1 MSNFKKVLIYADE
14 ALCGRITDTVNIAGI
29 KIISVKDSVEFA
41 AELTNDPAGVI
52 LSHEKADDFALASLC
67 ESGVN
72 ALTAALVDPENPKS
86 ISYLIKKGITSFLP
100 ENDLEKYL
108 CRFMEQVLV
117 FDKKSE
123 VLVSALKRLR
133 NLAGNVSEGI
143 IILDDDAVVNYTNKA
158 AEALLGMEKKE
169 LLKQK
174 LDDIFTYHP
183 YPIETFT
190 EEPVYTDNYEIETVK
205 GKQLCINSTCSA
217 NIENGH
223 FAGAVIIFSE
233 VSSYYMDKQKELEL
247 LKYQQRYHS
256 SQQNMAF
263 KKQMMVMKD
272 EVSNIMAGDFNI
284 ETYFKPL
291 DVLSGDIYGSINI
304 KDGKYLFYIIDA
316 MGKGLSAS
324 VTALQSTSFI
334 NHSLELSILK
344 LDFDLNRTITSFLHY
359 IRDRLMEEEA
369 LCLVFA
375 LLDTHKNTLTVA
387 NYGMPPILLADAQN
401 NIETVRPNN
410 LPIMRCIADKNIDVV
425 DLNNVEKIMI
435 MSDGLIET
443 TTKDNNLYMD
453 YLKEDLV
460 NSYSKKHLL
469 SKMTP
474 RINPNEDDIT
484 FFFIRKSVRNEKY
497 DHEYTIHSDLDE
509 VINISQKLTKQMI
522 ADGIAE
528 QDVNTLEYAVSEIMM
543 NALEHGNLGLG
554 YSAKQELIANGIY
567 DEYLMKNADK
577 EAPGNKKT
585 ISLSY
590 SFSKPQNSSAGL
602 ISIKIQDQGHGF
614 TPANI
619 FKYHSFDGNLSHID
633 KSSYN
638 GRGIFITDT
647 LVDGLYYN
655 EQGNCAHIIKLIEPS

>member
-1 MSNFKKVLIYADE
+1 
-14 ALCGRITDTVNIAGI
+14 
-29 KIISVKDSVEFA
+29 
-41 AELTNDPAGVI
+41 
-52 LSHEKADDFALASLC
+52 
-67 ESGVN
+67 
-72 ALTAALVDPENPKS
+72 
-86 ISYLIKKGITSFLP
+86 
-100 ENDLEKYL
+100 
-108 CRFMEQVLV
+108 
-117 FDKKSE
+117 
-123 VLVSALKRLR
+123 
-133 NLAGNVSEGI
+133 
-143 IILDDDAVVNYTNKA
+143 
-158 AEALLGMEKKE
+158 
-169 LLKQK
+169 
-174 LDDIFTYHP
+174 
-183 YPIETFT
+183 
-190 EEPVYTDNYEIETVK
+190 
-205 GKQLCINSTCSA
+205 
-217 NIENGH
+217 
-223 FAGAVIIFSE
+223 
-233 VSSYYMDKQKELEL
+233 
-247 LKYQQRYHS
+247 
-256 SQQNMAF
+256 
-263 KKQMMVMKD
+263 
-272 EVSNIMAGDFNI
+272 
-284 ETYFKPL
+284 
-291 DVLSGDIYGSINI
+291 
-304 KDGKYLFYIIDA
+304 
-316 MGKGLSAS
+316 
-324 VTALQSTSFI
+324 
-334 NHSLELSILK
+334 
-344 LDFDLNRTITSFLHY
+344 
-359 IRDRLMEEEA
+359 
-369 LCLVFA
+369 
-375 LLDTHKNTLTVA
+375 
-387 NYGMPPILLADAQN
+387 MPPILLADAQN